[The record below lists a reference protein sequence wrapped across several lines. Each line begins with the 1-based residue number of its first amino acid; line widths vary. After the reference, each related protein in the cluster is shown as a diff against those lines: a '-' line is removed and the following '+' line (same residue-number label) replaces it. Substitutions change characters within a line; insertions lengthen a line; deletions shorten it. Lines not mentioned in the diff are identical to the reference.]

1 MPTSSSNA
9 SQPRSTLS
17 FWGRWGGW
25 VIGGLVALLALAVLW
40 YLLAGT
46 ASTRRAAPE
55 TAMLMLPPPPPPPP
69 EPEKLP
75 EPEPE
80 KVEPK
85 ITEVEPT
92 PVEPQK
98 DDKPLE
104 DAPPSPSPDAG
115 DPVTMNAE
123 AQAGVGG
130 VLVGGGGGS
139 TGGGGGG
146 LGGRFYERYV
156 STLLQQA
163 LARDPRTRN
172 LVFADLRVDIWLAAD
187 GRTTRVQLAQGT
199 GDERIDEAVI
209 ALVRGIEQFDERP
222 PQTMRFPMR
231 VSMRGSRPS

>member
-1 MPTSSSNA
+1 MQTRNSPWLVPLPTA
-9 SQPRSTLS
+9 S
-17 FWGRWGGW
+17 FWRRWGGW
-25 VIGGLVALLALAVLW
+25 VIGGGIALLALAVLW

-46 ASTRRAAPE
+46 ASTRREAPT

-80 KVEPK
+80 KVEPQ

-92 PVEPQK
+92 PVEPQ
-98 DDKPLE
+98 DKPMDE
-104 DAPPSPSPDAG
+104 AEASPALDAG

-123 AQAGVGG
+123 AQAGTGG

-146 LGGRFYERYV
+146 GVGDRFYERYV

-163 LARDPRTRN
+163 LARDPRTRH
-172 LVFADLRVDIWLAAD
+172 LVFTDIRVDIWLAAD
-187 GRTTRVQLAQGT
+187 GSTTRVQLAQGT
-199 GDERIDEAVI
+199 GDPRIDGAVM
-209 ALVRGIEQFDERP
+209 AMVRDIDRLDERP
-222 PQTMRFPMR
+222 PQSMRFPMR